1 MLGPRRTP
9 QELDALLKFI
19 IGLALAA
26 TLCGTIFSVLYSL
39 IFVTQPMTA
48 MAPNDAKFFELIFPI
63 ATFLTGTLSG
73 IMIGTNIKSEG
84 KKEDKNPKVGTEDE

>member
-19 IGLALAA
+19 IGLTLAA

-39 IFVTQPMTA
+39 IFVTQPMNA

-73 IMIGTNIKSEG
+73 IMIGTNTKSED
-84 KKEDKNPKVGTEDE
+84 KKEEKKPEVDAEDE

>member
-9 QELDALLKFI
+9 EELDALLKFI
-19 IGLALAA
+19 IGLSLAA

-48 MAPNDAKFFELIFPI
+48 MAPNDAKMFELIFPI

-73 IMIGTNIKSEG
+73 IMIGTRTRADD
-84 KKEDKNPKVGTEDE
+84 KKQENTPEVVEEV